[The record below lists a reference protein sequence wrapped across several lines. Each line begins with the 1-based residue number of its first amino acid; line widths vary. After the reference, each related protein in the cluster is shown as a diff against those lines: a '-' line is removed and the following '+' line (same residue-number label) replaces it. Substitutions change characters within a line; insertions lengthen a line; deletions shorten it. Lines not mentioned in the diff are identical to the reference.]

1 MDPVGVEPVGVE
13 PVGPS
18 VGPVGVEPVGVD
30 PFGVELSCVEPE
42 GGESVVAMIVEVD
55 NDDAV
60 IVEPVNV
67 DKVVS
72 NVDIVVVTFS
82 VEPIESPLLS
92 SSLEPSSPPGIRRT
106 HKIISK
112 VNKSIK
118 MTTTIIMFLVL
129 LSFTGTLPSASTST
143 SPSSPRWSSEPP
155 SWLSEGPS
163 SAPVSSVGFSP
174 ELSSR
179 SSKGSSLT

>member
-1 MDPVGVEPVGVE
+1 MKVKKCNSDNGNAEVVVVSWPSEFGGVFVDPVGVDPVGVEPVGVE
-13 PVGPS
+13 LVGPP

-30 PFGVELSCVEPE
+30 PFGVELSGVELK
-42 GGESVVAMIVEVD
+42 GGESVGVMVVEVD

-72 NVDIVVVTFS
+72 NVDIVAVGIS
-82 VEPIESPLLS
+82 VEPIESPLLP

-118 MTTTIIMFLVL
+118 MTTRIIMFLVL
-129 LSFTGTLPSASTST
+129 LSFTKQIIVMYPNCLGVLGQA
-143 SPSSPRWSSEPP
+143 
-155 SWLSEGPS
+155 
-163 SAPVSSVGFSP
+163 FSY
-174 ELSSR
+174 
-179 SSKGSSLT
+179 

>member
-1 MDPVGVEPVGVE
+1 MNVKKCNSDNGNAEVVVVSCPSEFGGVFVDTVGVDPDGVEPVGVE
-13 PVGPS
+13 P
-18 VGPVGVEPVGVD
+18 EDVD
-30 PFGVELSCVEPE
+30 PFGVELSGVDPV
-42 GGESVVAMIVEVD
+42 GGEPVGVMVVDVD
-55 NDDAV
+55 NEDAV

-82 VEPIESPLLS
+82 VESIESPLLP

-118 MTTTIIMFLVL
+118 MTTIIIIFLVL
-129 LSFTGTLPSASTST
+129 LSFIGTLPSDSPST
-143 SPSSPRWSSEPP
+143 SPSLPRSSSEPP
-155 SWLSEGPS
+155 S
-163 SAPVSSVGFSP
+163 
-174 ELSSR
+174 
-179 SSKGSSLT
+179 